1 MTTSAAPNPN
11 PAPKPAASAAAGG
24 LLPALYGCLEALL
37 ASDDLPEGLMRG
49 EIGWLDSALPGGR
62 PPSLDAGRPR
72 RRQDALTM
80 AAAAV
85 NLLDI
90 VQADDAQADGER
102 TDSDETN
109 SGVPADAALQL
120 RRALD
125 DAAARISG
133 ALRREQA
140 HRIRGLYVIIDP
152 EVTGG
157 RAPLDIARAALNG
170 GARMLQLRD
179 KLRDKGEQLPLA
191 IALRD
196 LCVAH
201 DALLIINDHAD
212 LAAAIAAD
220 HTGAPNA
227 GRHHNV
233 GLHIGQTDLPVAEAR
248 RILAPGQVL
257 GRSNRE
263 IDLIVESQRLGAD
276 HVAFGAM
283 YPTTTKSVTRAP
295 QGPARLRQ
303 ARAAAAVPLV
313 AIGGITADNV
323 APVVDAGADAVCVT
337 AAVGLAPEPEAAAAA
352 LTAAIRAAGGRV

>member
-1 MTTSAAPNPN
+1 MTADAPNSNPN
-11 PAPKPAASAAAGG
+11 PTESASAPAGG

-37 ASDDLPEGLMRG
+37 ASDELPEGLMRG
-49 EIGWLDSALPGGR
+49 EIGWLDSALPAGR
-62 PPSLDAGRPR
+62 PPPLDAGRPR
-72 RRQDALTM
+72 RWSDALTM
-80 AAAAV
+80 VSAAV

-90 VQADDAQADGER
+90 VQTDREQAGA
-102 TDSDETN
+102 
-109 SGVPADAALQL
+109 GVPADAALQL

-125 DAAARISG
+125 DAAGRIGS

-140 HRIRGLYVIIDP
+140 HRIHGLYVIIDP

-157 RAPLDIARAALNG
+157 RPPLDIACAALNG

-196 LCVAH
+196 LCLAH
-201 DALLIINDHAD
+201 GALLIINDHAD
-212 LAAAIAAD
+212 LAAAIGSNSTGHSTGPH
-220 HTGAPNA
+220 HTGLP
-227 GRHHNV
+227 NV

-248 RILAPGQVL
+248 RILGPGQVL

-263 IDLIVESQRLGAD
+263 IDLIIESQRLGAD

-283 YPTTTKSVTRAP
+283 YPTSTKQVTRAP
-295 QGPARLRQ
+295 QGPARLRE

-337 AAVGLAPEPEAAAAA
+337 AAVGLAPEPAAAAAA

>member
-1 MTTSAAPNPN
+1 MTTAATNSNPN
-11 PAPKPAASAAAGG
+11 PTESAPAGG

-37 ASDDLPEGLMRG
+37 ASDELPEGLMRG
-49 EIGWLDSALPGGR
+49 EIGWLDSALPAGR

-72 RRQDALTM
+72 RRSDALTM
-80 AAAAV
+80 VSAAV

-90 VQADDAQADGER
+90 VQTDGEQ
-102 TDSDETN
+102 D
-109 SGVPADAALQL
+109 GGAVPADAALQL

-125 DAAARISG
+125 DAAGRIGS

-157 RAPLDIARAALNG
+157 RPPLDIARAALNG
-170 GARMLQLRD
+170 GALMLQLRD

-196 LCVAH
+196 LCLAH

-212 LAAAIAAD
+212 LAAAIASD
-220 HTGAPNA
+220 NA
-227 GRHHNV
+227 GHSTGQQPNV

-248 RILAPGQVL
+248 RILGPGQVL

-263 IDLIVESQRLGAD
+263 IDLIIESQRLGAD

-283 YPTTTKSVTRAP
+283 YPTSTKQVTRAS
-295 QGPARLRQ
+295 QGPARLRE

-352 LTAAIRAAGGRV
+352 LTAAIRAAGGRA